1 MEVKK
6 HSLKYNYILSVAI
19 NMASYIFP
27 LITYPYVTR
36 ILGAEGIGK
45 VSFAETAASYF
56 VLFTTLGIPTYGIR
70 ACAAVRDNKRELAK
84 VTKELLTI
92 SLIMMIISLTC
103 FVTLIFFLP
112 QFAQRKELLLINCI
126 TIILTP
132 FGVNWFFNAIEDF
145 TYITIRTLMIKVVTL
160 TATFLFVR
168 DIKDYNLYALVLV
181 LSTGGSYIYNFVYM
195 NRFVDLRNVKKLE
208 LRRHMKP
215 VLILFATTAAA
226 TVYSNVDVT
235 MLGLI
240 SGDVQVGIYN
250 VAHKLR
256 QVILSLV
263 STVGTVLI
271 PRMSYYIKNNK
282 TEEFNRLVAKSIQF
296 ICLSAVS
303 LMLFFFTVARES
315 VLLIAGSGYEDAIL
329 VFICILPTIVFCAFS
344 NMTGLQILVPME
356 KENILLKSLIIGAVM
371 DVLLN
376 ALLIVKW
383 KAVGVAIA
391 TAIAELA
398 VLMYQLWYLHK
409 CKLICV
415 KGVNIYKTIIFNLI
429 AFLVTFIFG
438 FFLNH
443 MNVFVTFLLKAV
455 MFWSIYG
462 VLLIIFRDEFVI
474 SIIEPIL
481 NKVRGR

>member
-36 ILGAEGIGK
+36 ILGVEGIGK

-92 SLIMMIISLTC
+92 SLIMMIISLT
-103 FVTLIFFLP
+103 FFAALIFFLP

-398 VLMYQLWYLHK
+398 VLTYQLWYLHK